1 MRPIP
6 IVLAAAALAAASGAA
21 SAQDFAVVPQ
31 ANANERGN
39 GGLNT
44 LVRDSGNPRTYQQQF
59 TEAELA
65 AQGLMPGMPMT
76 GITWR
81 ASITSS
87 NPATWPPAGGAT
99 WDDYEITFAQAANPI
114 SNMSS
119 TFADNMLNPVMV
131 QSGSLHIPEN
141 SFANDNPAAPDPN
154 PWGPEIAIAPYT
166 YQGGDLVVL
175 YSHNGS
181 DINSN
186 IFLDRVSSDD
196 AWGRAISASSFQAP
210 TGGSPTSSFIITRF
224 SFVPAPGASALFGI
238 CGLVALRR
246 RR

>member
-1 MRPIP
+1 
-6 IVLAAAALAAASGAA
+6 
-21 SAQDFAVVPQ
+21 
-31 ANANERGN
+31 

-44 LVRDSGNPRTYQQQF
+44 LTRGDGFPRTYQQQF
-59 TEAELA
+59 TQAELA
-65 AQGLMPGMPMT
+65 AQGLMPGMPLT

-81 ASITSS
+81 TSITTS
-87 NPATWPPAGGAT
+87 NDPTWPPPGGAT

-114 SNMSS
+114 TNMSS

-131 QSGSLHIPEN
+131 RSGQLHIPEGT
-141 SFANDNPAAPDPN
+141 FASPNPAAPDPN
-154 PWGPEIAIAPYT
+154 PWGFEIPVAPYT

-175 YSHNGS
+175 YSHDG
-181 DINSN
+181 SN
-186 IFLDRVSSDD
+186 IPGHVFLDRVGGND
-196 AWGRAISASSFQAP
+196 AWGRAISASSFQAL
-210 TGGSPTSSFIITRF
+210 TGGAPTANFTITRF